1 MKKYTVEEVA
11 KTIDHAV
18 LKPEMV
24 AEDIEKNA
32 KMCIERGVKSLCVRP
47 CDVALA
53 YSILKDTPVDV
64 SVVVGFPHG
73 SNKSEV
79 KALETKLA
87 CEEGAVEMDMVMNVG
102 KFLSGD
108 YEYVKNDIAMV
119 VKAAKAGGAIVKVI
133 IETCFLTL
141 EQVEKACLI
150 AKEAGAAFVKTSTGF
165 AHGPATPEVVDVMIK
180 TVGDSMQI
188 KPSGGIRTWETA
200 VGYLEQGADRLGVGS
215 TEAVL
220 DGSEAEGNY

>member
-1 MKKYTVEEVA
+1 MSNYTVADVA

-24 AEDIEKNA
+24 AADIEKNA
-32 KMCIERGVKSLCVRP
+32 KMCIERGVRSLCVRP

-53 YSILKDTPVDV
+53 YSILKDSPVDV

-73 SNKSEV
+73 SNKTETKV
-79 KALETKLA
+79 LETKLA
-87 CEEGAVEMDMVMNVG
+87 CEEGAVEMDMVMNIG

-108 YEYVKNDIAMV
+108 YEYVKNDIAGV
-119 VKAAKAGGAIVKVI
+119 VEEAKKHGAIVKVI
-133 IETCFLTL
+133 METCFLSL

-165 AHGPATPEVVDVMIK
+165 ASGSATPEVVDVMIK
-180 TVGDSMQI
+180 TVGNCMQI

-220 DGSEAEGNY
+220 DGSEAEGDY